1 MGEVVEEEDTDV
13 EVVGVMDATVTVVMD
28 ATVVVVA
35 GIEVVV
41 VEEIETKEGVE
52 VQPCYAPNRL
62 TPRRCR

>member
-35 GIEVVV
+35 AAMPGGYLG
-41 VEEIETKEGVE
+41 T
-52 VQPCYAPNRL
+52 
-62 TPRRCR
+62 